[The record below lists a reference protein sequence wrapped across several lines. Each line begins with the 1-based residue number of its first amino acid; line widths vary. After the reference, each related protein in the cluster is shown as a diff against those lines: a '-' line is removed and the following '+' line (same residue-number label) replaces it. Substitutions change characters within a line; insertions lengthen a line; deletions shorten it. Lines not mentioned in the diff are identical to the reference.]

1 MKRRFAV
8 MVVVMCCFSAVAQAE
23 AVDEVCDQ
31 VRQFRLDG
39 EYDRAVESARQCL
52 EERPEDVEVRLEL
65 ARVLGVQ
72 DQVGEAL
79 DWSVEAVELAP
90 DHADARMLT
99 ARLRARQ
106 GELTAA
112 IEELEE
118 LDEEVRQGWDVRR
131 LRADLAL
138 WSGDDAGAVERY
150 RELLEDD
157 DSNGE
162 IWTNLGHAQ
171 RRQNSDDEA
180 RASYRRGCEQGVE
193 RSCVALDDMRT
204 ADALRYFAR
213 VEPGYSVVN
222 DRPDGQHLR
231 LVAGVR
237 PTSTTRLEAGYHVV
251 RRGFADDSVGQDM
264 GGTLDGGWASEDG
277 GPRLSAG
284 GGWTFAPDFS
294 PQWNAYVEGG
304 WTTDIGID
312 GGLRLWRLQFP
323 DAGATVVNPSL
334 TYYTGPWMF
343 DGRYYLAIDDERSVD
358 HSALGRV
365 GYFFGDRTSVYAGAG
380 LGNRP
385 DYLSVSPLT
394 VTPRIGHYSALAGG
408 AWQFGEHQTL
418 SLDVKYHHEGGFGA
432 SSSGTSDPYR
442 SLDVALGYTFH
453 RW

>member
-1 MKRRFAV
+1 MKRRFL
-8 MVVVMCCFSAVAQAE
+8 VVVVLICCFSAVAQAE
-23 AVDEVCDQ
+23 SAGEVCDE
-31 VRQFRLDG
+31 VRQLRLDA
-39 EYDRAVESARQCL
+39 EYERAVESARQCL

-65 ARVLGVQ
+65 ARALSVQ
-72 DQVGEAL
+72 ERAGEAL
-79 DWSVEAVELAP
+79 EWSLEAVEMAP
-90 DHADARMLT
+90 EHVDARMLT

-106 GELTAA
+106 GDFATA
-112 IEELEE
+112 IDELEQ
-118 LDEEVRQGWDVRR
+118 LDEDARQASEVRR

-138 WSGDDAGAVERY
+138 WSGDDAGAIERY

-157 DSNGE
+157 DSSGD
-162 IWTNLGHAQ
+162 IWTNMGHAQ
-171 RRQNSDDEA
+171 RRQNNSDDA
-180 RASYRRGCEQGVE
+180 RSSYQRGCEQGVE
-193 RSCVALDDMRT
+193 RACTALDDMRT

-213 VEPGYSVVN
+213 IEPGYSLVN

-237 PTSTTRLEAGYHVV
+237 PTSSTRLEAGYHVV
-251 RRGFADDSVGQDM
+251 RRGFVDGSVGQDM
-264 GGTLDGGWASEDG
+264 GVTLDGGWAAEGG

-312 GGLRLWRLQFP
+312 AGLRLWRLQFP
-323 DAGATVVNPSL
+323 NAGATVVNPSL

-343 DGRYYLAIDDERSVD
+343 DGRYYLAIDDEFSVD
-358 HSALGRV
+358 HSALGRI

-380 LGNRP
+380 IGNRP
-385 DYLSVSPLT
+385 DYLTVSPLT

-408 AWQFGEHQTL
+408 AWQFGDHQTL
-418 SLDVKYHHEGGFGA
+418 NLDVRYHHEGGFGA
-432 SSSGTSDPYR
+432 STPSTSDPYR
-442 SLDVALGYTFH
+442 SLDVVLGYTFH